1 MKKKD
6 RELAA
11 LRDELGEM
19 EYVER
24 GHRDKLQNIK
34 KGQSKLKNQLNLVKN
49 ELSKPLFEAKKEI
62 NDIKLI
68 SFRKKS
74 DH

>member
-34 KGQSKLKNQLNLVKN
+34 KGQSKLKKQLNFVKN
-49 ELSKPLFEAKKEI
+49 ELGKQLFEAKKEI
-62 NDIKLI
+62 NDIKLKAT
-68 SFRKKS
+68 RKQKV
-74 DH
+74 

>member
-19 EYVER
+19 EYVEL

-34 KGQSKLKNQLNLVKN
+34 KGQSKLKKQLNFVKN
-49 ELSKPLFEAKKEI
+49 ELGKQLFEAKKEI
-62 NDIKLI
+62 NDIKLKAT
-68 SFRKKS
+68 RKQKV
-74 DH
+74 